1 MMINTLFSIYRVPR
15 SVASRITHALT
26 PRGTPREGYRNASR
40 IDDCCQL
47 LLHSLTFPSFLFS
60 PHSFPPL
67 FRVIPCPHSLPMRS
81 RPATATLQ
89 GYDFVR
95 DIRNHSEKARIAR
108 AAPRKRERKRDR
120 EKEEPRERQRD
131 GENTQRKVEKES
143 ALIKPT

>member
-1 MMINTLFSIYRVPR
+1 MTKATSSDAAAEIFKFSSIHCVHSSTSFALILSTFCRVTNHTR
-15 SVASRITHALT
+15 RHTIGT
-26 PRGTPREGYRNASR
+26 PRGRKGEHSKQPTSHSEVTVSR

-95 DIRNHSEKARIAR
+95 DIRNLSEKA
-108 AAPRKRERKRDR
+108 
-120 EKEEPRERQRD
+120 
-131 GENTQRKVEKES
+131 
-143 ALIKPT
+143 KP